1 MTLQPFLFA
10 VVGCH
15 DACTVSQLRPLC
27 CMYTGLLDIP
37 SVSRQ
42 CDAIRGS
49 PVLLHDP
56 DIGVRRNKMNTDG
69 ELLRSIRDT
78 NLKTMR
84 IAVRVVTL
92 KRSAWSITVLVG
104 ELDTVSIWL
113 GLFTETEPFG

>member
-1 MTLQPFLFA
+1 MTLQDFLFA

-49 PVLLHDP
+49 PILSHDP
-56 DIGVRRNKMNTDG
+56 DIRRNKMNTDG
-69 ELLRSIRDT
+69 ELLRNIRDT
-78 NLKTMR
+78 NLKTM

-92 KRSAWSITVLVG
+92 KRSARSITVPVG
-104 ELDTVSIWL
+104 ELDTVSI
-113 GLFTETEPFG
+113 